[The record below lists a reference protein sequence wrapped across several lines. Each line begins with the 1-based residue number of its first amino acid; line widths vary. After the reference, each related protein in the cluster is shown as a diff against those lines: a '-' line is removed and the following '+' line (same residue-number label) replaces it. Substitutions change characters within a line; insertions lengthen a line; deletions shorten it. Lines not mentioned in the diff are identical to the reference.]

1 MGGGIWVLPT
11 AHESCLTVALVA
23 ELTAGVGAASI
34 FGFHPAD
41 CDGHPLCLSSHLSHS
56 ELPPCHACMHIY
68 LSSLFHLVP
77 VLSPTLLLKSPKD
90 KFFPCP
96 PFPAAVPEVP
106 STRGVPACIPGL
118 RDYPQELKS
127 LQHPPQPS
135 ASPVV
140 EPLWVAVPPPFF
152 GERPSGLLTT
162 QEASLIL
169 IDCPEQGPAPCWSEV
184 SVNLQ
189 CLVSIAADLG
199 SKETEPA
206 QQQKLGRRPQGA
218 LPSPFVWE

>member
-1 MGGGIWVLPT
+1 MT
-11 AHESCLTVALVA
+11 
-23 ELTAGVGAASI
+23 
-34 FGFHPAD
+34 
-41 CDGHPLCLSSHLSHS
+41 
-56 ELPPCHACMHIY
+56 
-68 LSSLFHLVP
+68 
-77 VLSPTLLLKSPKD
+77 
-90 KFFPCP
+90 
-96 PFPAAVPEVP
+96 
-106 STRGVPACIPGL
+106 
-118 RDYPQELKS
+118 
-127 LQHPPQPS
+127 
-135 ASPVV
+135 
-140 EPLWVAVPPPFF
+140 VPPPFF

-169 IDCPEQGPAPCWSEV
+169 IDGPEQGPAPCWSEV